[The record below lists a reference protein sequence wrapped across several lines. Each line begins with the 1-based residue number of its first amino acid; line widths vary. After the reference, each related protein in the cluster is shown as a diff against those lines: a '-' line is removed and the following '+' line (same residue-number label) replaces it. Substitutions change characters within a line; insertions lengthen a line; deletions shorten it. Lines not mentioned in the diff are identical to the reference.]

1 MHLPF
6 VPDRLRPPYKIG
18 MFWRFFLLM
27 FLSSCIVTGLF
38 MVVANYI
45 EVNRLEA
52 RIGAPSL
59 EARIREKFTVMLPVL
74 EQADGYPTL
83 CEHVLRSLAF
93 DVFAGPVLAKDG
105 PNTLPKMVAA
115 TRFSMVYRR
124 RQQVVCSYPARLQAP
139 ADKSGASRFTVRE
152 EDGGLHLDALIRS
165 AATPDAAL
173 QTTLHIVGP
182 RAALKKGDEF
192 SWNLMFLFIGV
203 LNLACAFSLVPLL
216 VKRIRRAQ
224 AAARLWADGDINARI
239 IDFQRDEFGALTRSF
254 NHLANSFSEVIKIKQ
269 DLAASNERN
278 KLARDLH
285 DTAKQRAFALNL
297 HLTALKSIGSSNP
310 QESLKIAT
318 TALVLVQNLQS
329 DLSSVIKRL
338 SASTIAEI
346 GIRRVLAGEF
356 ATLLDRSTLRW
367 RLDVPDNI
375 DSDLQGFPQFTQQV
389 FLIAIEAATNALK
402 HAGAHTVAIALA
414 REGRV
419 YRLAIEDDGIGI
431 DAGALDR
438 TGMGLANMR
447 LRANSLPD
455 GTFDLAP
462 GTAGA
467 GTRVLVTFTL
477 EMKQP

>member
-45 EVNRLEA
+45 EVHRLEA
-52 RIGAPSL
+52 RIASPSL
-59 EARIREKFTVMLPVL
+59 DARINEKFAAMLPVL
-74 EQADGYPTL
+74 EQADGHPAL

-105 PNTLPKMVAA
+105 PNTLPKMVAG

-124 RQQVVCSYPARLQAP
+124 GQQVVCSFPAGLQVP
-139 ADKSGASRFTVRE
+139 DDRNGASRFTVRT
-152 EDGGLHLDALIRS
+152 EDGGLHLDALTRN

-173 QTTLHIVGP
+173 HTTLHIVGP

-239 IDFQRDEFGALTRSF
+239 VDFQRDEFGALTRSF

-297 HLTALKSIGSSNP
+297 HLTALKSIGSANP

-329 DLSSVIKRL
+329 DLS
-338 SASTIAEI
+338 

-356 ATLLDRSTLRW
+356 ATLLDRSPLRW
-367 RLDVPDNI
+367 RLDVPDDI
-375 DSDLQGFPQFTQQV
+375 DADLQGFPQFAQQV

-402 HAGAHTVAIALA
+402 HAGARTVAIALA

>member
-1 MHLPF
+1 
-6 VPDRLRPPYKIG
+6 

-27 FLSSCIVTGLF
+27 FLASCVVTGLF

-45 EVNRLEA
+45 EVHRLEERIASPQLAA
-52 RIGAPSL
+52 RIS
-59 EARIREKFTVMLPVL
+59 EKFTAMLPVL
-74 EQADGYPTL
+74 EQAEGHPAL
-83 CEHVLRSLAF
+83 CEHVLRSLAS

-105 PNTLPKMVAA
+105 PNTLPKMVAGA
-115 TRFSMVYRR
+115 RYGMVYLR
-124 RQQVVCSYPARLQAP
+124 RQQVVCSYPAGLPGP
-139 ADKSGASRFTVRE
+139 ADRNGASRSTVRE
-152 EDGGLHLDALIRS
+152 EQGGLHLDSLIRN
-165 AATPDAAL
+165 AAIPDAEL

-224 AAARLWADGDINARI
+224 AAARQWADGDINARI
-239 IDFQRDEFGALTRSF
+239 TDYQCDEFGALTRSF

-278 KLARDLH
+278 RLARDLH

-297 HLTALKSIGSSNP
+297 HLTALKSIGSANP
-310 QESLKIAT
+310 QESLNIAT
-318 TALVLVQNLQS
+318 TALVLVHNLQS
-329 DLSSVIKRL
+329 DLSGVIKRL

-346 GIRRVLAGEF
+346 GLRRVLHGEI
-356 ATLLDRSTLRW
+356 ATLLDRSPLRW
-367 RLDVPDNI
+367 RLDVPDAI
-375 DSDLQGFPQFTQQV
+375 DADLQGFPQLTQQV

-402 HAGAHTVAIALA
+402 HAGAQHIAIALA

-431 DAGALDR
+431 DACAPDR

-462 GTAGA
+462 GAAGA

-477 EMKQP
+477 EMQ